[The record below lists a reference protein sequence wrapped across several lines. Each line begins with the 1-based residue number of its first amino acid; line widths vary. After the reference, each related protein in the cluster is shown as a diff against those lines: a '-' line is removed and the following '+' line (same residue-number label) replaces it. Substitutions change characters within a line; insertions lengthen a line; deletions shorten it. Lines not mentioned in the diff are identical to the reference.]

1 MESLEPVD
9 LRTGCAYKG
18 WATYWDAGTDAGRVP
33 AAAWSYPEPLRE
45 GVLVDGLLAFF
56 QERPE
61 IEVAVDEVVAE
72 PPPTPWTGTAWIESV
87 RRAP

>member
-1 MESLEPVD
+1 
-9 LRTGCAYKG
+9 
-18 WATYWDAGTDAGRVP
+18 
-33 AAAWSYPEPLRE
+33 
-45 GVLVDGLLAFF
+45 VLVDGLLAFF